1 MSDAQSKTGLATR
14 IARPLLA
21 GAMVASATLPAPAT
35 ADVFLKLDG
44 IPGESAD
51 SKHKDEID
59 ILSYTQ
65 SFRQAINRAT
75 GAGGTGKVTCG
86 DITVLKN
93 IDKSSPKLIQY
104 VTTGKHIPKATLTFR
119 TVGGKS
125 QVEYYVVVLEDV
137 LVVAIDQT
145 DQPDPSKIV
154 ERVQLNSAK
163 FDFTYREQK
172 IDGTVG
178 GETKFGFD
186 CEKNT
191 SS

>member
-21 GAMVASATLPAPAT
+21 GAMVASATLPAPAA
-35 ADVFLKLDG
+35 ADVFLKIDG
-44 IPGESAD
+44 IPGESTD

-75 GAGGTGKVTCG
+75 GGSGTGKVTCG

-125 QVEYYVVVLEDV
+125 QVEYYIVELEDV
-137 LVVAIDQT
+137 LIAAIDQT

-154 ERVQLNSAK
+154 ERVQLNPAQFK
-163 FDFTYREQK
+163 FTYQQQK
-172 IDGTVG
+172 ADGTAGDKV
-178 GETKFGFD
+178 EFGFD
-186 CEKNT
+186 CLKNST
-191 SS
+191 I